1 MVAAFDAFLVGSLVG
16 VTVGLVIG
24 VMLLVTVN
32 LIKDSN
38 RKK

>member
-16 VTVGLVIG
+16 LTVGLVVG
-24 VMLLVTVN
+24 VMLLVTVS
-32 LIKDSN
+32 LIS